1 DTNIAMPTTR
11 RRSVL
16 QQQQQQPLSEVAPGQ
31 SEELL
36 ETPTKAKQQ
45 RTGRRQSVAKAKSKP
60 MKGKN
65 KSIAEIDD
73 EQLEKENATVEAAA
87 AATRATPNKLKAKQH
102 PQRDEE
108 EAECDLR
115 KSTLLRASAQSV
127 ELKQLLQS
135 AISERD
141 DVSLVGRQA
150 ELETLETF
158 LRGKASHSVLYVC
171 GAPGSGK
178 TAAVKT
184 AVRKLQSVKAV
195 RCILHNCMETG
206 ESAKS
211 FSAQLAQL
219 VDAKNSSANSG
230 GDGGAGSLKLAE
242 AAIRRFLQ
250 QQQQQSLSL
259 VLDEI
264 DQIDLANLRRIFRW
278 PDSLAGAGDGNR
290 LRVLGVANSLSLCD
304 RLFPAS
310 ATVSRPAGLRQLSFS
325 PYTRADLLAIVTA
338 RFAAAPAA
346 LAAETTDAV
355 RLAAGRIAAST
366 GDARRLLE
374 VCRRSVELADGSPTV
389 RHVGEAL
396 KAATASPLAAV
407 VGGSSSLATPDTPQR
422 RLPLHLR
429 LTAAAALRLRRRGQR
444 QATLAELDSSLRE
457 LCSARQMPPPLWD
470 ELPSYCQSLHD
481 TGVLRLTKAA
491 EARMSRVALRLDDRD
506 VEELVADPG
515 LLADV
520 GPAR

>member
-1 DTNIAMPTTR
+1 

-73 EQLEKENATVEAAA
+73 EQLEKENAT
-87 AATRATPNKLKAKQH
+87 
-102 PQRDEE
+102 
-108 EAECDLR
+108 
-115 KSTLLRASAQSV
+115 SV

-310 ATVSRPAGLRQLSFS
+310 A
-325 PYTRADLLAIVTA
+325 
-338 RFAAAPAA
+338 
-346 LAAETTDAV
+346 
-355 RLAAGRIAAST
+355 
-366 GDARRLLE
+366 
-374 VCRRSVELADGSPTV
+374 
-389 RHVGEAL
+389 
-396 KAATASPLAAV
+396 
-407 VGGSSSLATPDTPQR
+407 
-422 RLPLHLR
+422 
-429 LTAAAALRLRRRGQR
+429 
-444 QATLAELDSSLRE
+444 
-457 LCSARQMPPPLWD
+457 
-470 ELPSYCQSLHD
+470 
-481 TGVLRLTKAA
+481 
-491 EARMSRVALRLDDRD
+491 
-506 VEELVADPG
+506 
-515 LLADV
+515 
-520 GPAR
+520 